1 MEDKT
6 SHGKPTGICTTE
18 QPAGGKYLV
27 HNPYFQMVT
36 MEDGICQGADEHMS
50 TFKHAASGRQIHCTW
65 CSLVVSLN
73 DAVSV
78 IVPFAPM
85 IRVWLD

>member
-1 MEDKT
+1 
-6 SHGKPTGICTTE
+6 
-18 QPAGGKYLV
+18 
-27 HNPYFQMVT
+27 MVT
-36 MEDGICQGADEHMS
+36 MEDGICQGTHEHLR
-50 TFKHAASGRQIHCTW
+50 TFKHAASGRQIHFCTW

-85 IRVWLD
+85 IRVWFD

>member
-1 MEDKT
+1 MENLQVYIR
-6 SHGKPTGICTTE
+6 ICKTTE
-18 QPAGGKYLV
+18 QPAGGQQVLLV

-50 TFKHAASGRQIHCTW
+50 TFKHAASGRQIHFCAW

-73 DAVSV
+73 DAVSALHMYLLQ
-78 IVPFAPM
+78 P
-85 IRVWLD
+85 

>member
-1 MEDKT
+1 MQDN
-6 SHGKPTGICTTE
+6 GA
-18 QPAGGKYLV
+18 AGRGAASALSTQT
-27 HNPYFQMVT
+27 HIFQMVT

-50 TFKHAASGRQIHCTW
+50 TFKHAASGRQIHFCAW